1 MTEICLR
8 FKPAIYKIASKY
20 KDNRFGLTLED
31 LMQIGYLGL
40 IKAHQTYNESKNN
53 THSFNTHAF
62 NNIIWSIKTELIRN
76 SKKYNSDISIIS
88 LDTPIG
94 EENITIGDTIQDDIC
109 LFKTVID
116 TLDIEE
122 YVTEFKKTLQDP
134 LATEI
139 IKQYVFFDNSIK
151 HLSLKFNI
159 PCDELK
165 ERIRIYKY
173 KLSKN
178 TRLSKI
184 YLDAIN
190 NKANISEYS
199 VSAEKVALHKLKME
213 LLLDELSA

>member
-1 MTEICLR
+1 
-8 FKPAIYKIASKY
+8 
-20 KDNRFGLTLED
+20 
-31 LMQIGYLGL
+31 MQIGYLGL

-122 YVTEFKKTLQDP
+122 YV
-134 LATEI
+134 
-139 IKQYVFFDNSIK
+139 NS
-151 HLSLKFNI
+151 H
-159 PCDELK
+159 
-165 ERIRIYKY
+165 
-173 KLSKN
+173 
-178 TRLSKI
+178 TT
-184 YLDAIN
+184 
-190 NKANISEYS
+190 
-199 VSAEKVALHKLKME
+199 
-213 LLLDELSA
+213 